1 MQQQLWLDL
10 RNVSQQL
17 DDVIKYESGA
27 FDETQTIMLF
37 QSLIESGLAWTL
49 CDSYARTAAELIDL
63 GVCHNRMQTLR
74 RQKVL
79 MA

>member
-1 MQQQLWLDL
+1 MQHQLWLDL

-17 DDVIKYESGA
+17 DDVVKYESGA
-27 FDETQTIMLF
+27 FDETQTIVLF

-49 CDSYARTAAELIDL
+49 RDSYARTAEELIDL
-63 GVCHNRMQTLR
+63 GVCHSRIQTLTP
-74 RQKVL
+74 QKVL